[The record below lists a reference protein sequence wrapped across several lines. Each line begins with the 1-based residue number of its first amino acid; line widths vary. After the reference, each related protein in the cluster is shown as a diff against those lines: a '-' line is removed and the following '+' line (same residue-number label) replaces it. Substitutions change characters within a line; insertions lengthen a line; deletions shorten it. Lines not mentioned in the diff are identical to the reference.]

1 MTLQQ
6 HATSSDLPAMADH
19 VRLATLR
26 PLEEK
31 DRLQLG
37 NSLGR
42 TVRLLRRY
50 QSLTQAEL
58 AEIAGLAR
66 NHIGEIERSGREP
79 KLQTI
84 VSVAGALGI
93 HASELLARAEA
104 LARGQAWV
112 APTP

>member
-1 MTLQQ
+1 MTLEQ
-6 HATSSDLPAMADH
+6 HASSDLPAMADYL
-19 VRLATLR
+19 RLATLQ
-26 PLEEK
+26 PLEER
-31 DRLQLG
+31 DRLQLR
-37 NSLGR
+37 SPLGR

-50 QSLTQAEL
+50 QNLTQAEL
-58 AEIAGLAR
+58 AKRAGLDE

-104 LARGQAWV
+104 LARGHAFV